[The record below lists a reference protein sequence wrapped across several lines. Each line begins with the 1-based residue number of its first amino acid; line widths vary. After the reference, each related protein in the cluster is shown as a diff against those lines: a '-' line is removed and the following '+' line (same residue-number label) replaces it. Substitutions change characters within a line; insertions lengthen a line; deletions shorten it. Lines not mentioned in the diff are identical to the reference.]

1 MATQSFFSFFKP
13 EVRKQGEDIFRKGAV
28 FLQSSADTQVHA
40 FVKSSSSIKVR
51 LMSESIAN
59 TSFDVD
65 CSCPSAKKGQFCKHI
80 WATLLAVEQK
90 NPDFLDSKTEIEK
103 ADLLTAVTRA
113 TTPANAAQ
121 AERKEMFKEK
131 FKIQQADYRKAQYQ
145 KQKEKKHSEPELPEA
160 IQSAFQFFAENGFSL
175 SYPIQAEE
183 VANARKTLA
192 RVFHPDKGGTHAE
205 ALELNRNY
213 EILIE
218 YSIAPRR

>member
-40 FVKSSSSIKVR
+40 FVKSSSSITVR

-113 TTPANAAQ
+113 TTPAN
-121 AERKEMFKEK
+121 
-131 FKIQQADYRKAQYQ
+131 ADYRKAQYQ